1 VTDRDGEE
9 KMQAGIAENIRFRSA
24 LDQFP
29 HVSATFGLHAS
40 LTLSDDTLKKC
51 VDANPEGEG
60 FHIHVAEHEADENDS
75 LDRYSKRVVNRLND
89 YGILGSKTI
98 AAHCVH
104 INEDERDLLKATNTS
119 VTHQPRSN
127 MNNAVGAMD
136 WEMMLKKEI
145 QLGLGNDGFSNDMWA
160 EWKAAY
166 LLHKAAN
173 RDPRYANGA
182 DIARVAIENNARLAE
197 TFFPNQRLGELSEG
211 SAADIIFIDYKPFTP
226 MTTDNLPWHIL
237 FGFQSSMV
245 TATIVDGVVLMY
257 DRQLRTLDEAAIA
270 EEALYYASG
279 VWARYN
285 EIVQAET

>member
-1 VTDRDGEE
+1 
-9 KMQAGIAENIRFRSA
+9 
-24 LDQFP
+24 
-29 HVSATFGLHAS
+29 
-40 LTLSDDTLKKC
+40 
-51 VDANPEGEG
+51 
-60 FHIHVAEHEADENDS
+60 
-75 LDRYSKRVVNRLND
+75 
-89 YGILGSKTI
+89 
-98 AAHCVH
+98 
-104 INEDERDLLKATNTS
+104 
-119 VTHQPRSN
+119 

-136 WEMMLKKEI
+136 WETMLKKDI
-145 QLGLGNDGFSNDMWA
+145 RLGLGNDGFSNDMWA

-166 LLHKAAN
+166 LLHKVAN

-245 TATIVDGVVLMY
+245 TATVVDGVVLMY